1 MQLLKPVVLILA
13 CSLFYFNAYA
23 QNDSCNLKISLLTCG
38 PGEDLYS
45 IFGHSGLRVKDSS
58 SATDIVYNYGTFDF
72 NEDFYVKFVRGK
84 LLYYVSPEKFNDFMD
99 GYQMENRSVIEQ
111 ALDLTCSEKIKLY
124 AALRNNSLEQNKYYL
139 YEFLSDNCST
149 RLREIVK
156 HSTDD
161 SIHIKNILPPNPPT
175 FRDLLH
181 VCLENGGQY
190 WSEFGIDLLLASR
203 IDRKVRN
210 EEAMF
215 LPDYLMKGFDSAV
228 IRNAPLTSGKRIL
241 LPAINGGAA
250 KNEFPITP
258 LMATALLLIIGV
270 GLLFLKSPWA
280 QKANDLF
287 DNLFFFILGFIG
299 CLILFMWFGTDHELC
314 RDNYNLFWAL
324 PTHIVFAFL
333 VYKKRTIV
341 KKYFRISAIIC
352 TIFVVVWMF
361 LPQGMN
367 IAFLPLVMLSGIR
380 SASRML
386 KN

>member
-1 MQLLKPVVLILA
+1 MHLLKRVVLILV
-13 CSLFYFNAYA
+13 CSFFYFNSYS

-45 IFGHSGLRVKDSS
+45 IFGHSGLRVRDAVSG
-58 SATDIVYNYGTFDF
+58 TDIVFNYGTFDF
-72 NEDFYVKFVRGK
+72 NEDFYVKFVLGK
-84 LLYYVSPEKFNDFMD
+84 LWYFVAPEKFNDFMVE
-99 GYQMENRSVIEQ
+99 YTVENRSVIQQE
-111 ALDLTCSEKIKLY
+111 LNLTCSEKTRLY

-139 YEFLSDNCST
+139 YQFFFDNCST
-149 RLREIVK
+149 RLRDIVE
-156 HSTDD
+156 HSVDD
-161 SIHIKNILPPNPPT
+161 SLHFKNILPQDPPT
-175 FRDLLH
+175 FRNMIH
-181 VCLENGGQY
+181 VSLDNGGQY

-203 IDRKVRN
+203 IDRKVKN

-215 LPDYLMKGFDSAV
+215 LPDYLMKGFDSAI
-228 IRNAPLTSGKRIL
+228 IRNAPLVSNKKTIL
-241 LPAINGGAA
+241 PQIKAGTANDA
-250 KNEFPITP
+250 FPITP
-258 LMATALLLIIGV
+258 LMATSLLLIIGV
-270 GLLFLKSPWA
+270 GLLFLKSPRA
-280 QKANDLF
+280 QKVNDLF
-287 DNLFFFILGFIG
+287 DNLFFFILGIMG
-299 CLILFMWFGTDHELC
+299 CLILFMWFGTDHDLC

-333 VYKKRTIV
+333 VYKKRGIL

-352 TIFVVVWMF
+352 TVFVVVWMF